1 LVTAPEGSYT
11 FTVDNADG
19 CTSSASSAITVNAQ
33 PTTPSAPSAGS
44 VTQPTC
50 SVATGS
56 FQINSYDAA
65 RTYIFTPS
73 TGVSISGSGLV
84 TAPEGSYTFT
94 VDNADGCTSSASSA
108 ITVNAQPQPAT
119 TINGVAIPD
128 EAYLWNGNTDNLW
141 TEASN
146 WYRRTGSGYAV
157 ASEVPT
163 TTRVVYIFP
172 TGDDACIAGNVPRV
186 NADPV
191 SANNVYIASGGAL
204 EFQNSSSLDVYGDFT
219 NFGSLV
225 NDNSTNALSGTR
237 SVRFRGAADQNVNSG
252 GRGNTIG
259 DRKHFANIEINK
271 TGGNVILVDNDVEYS
286 GTLTFTAGNL
296 NLNGSKLVM
305 SPTASIAGET
315 NARRI
320 FGTTGTVETT
330 RTFGSALANQ
340 TFGGIGITVT
350 TALAPGATTIKRGH
364 TQQTGLG
371 NESIYR
377 YFDIQ
382 PTTNTGLNA
391 TLSMD
396 YFDNEVPV
404 THIEE
409 NLKFYR
415 STDAGLSW
423 LRQNES
429 SVNTGSNYMEMT
441 AIDAFS
447 RWTISDEI
455 NQPLPVEFL
464 GMDIAC
470 QRDNEVI
477 INWSTAS
484 EVNTNYFALERSR
497 DGFEWEVVGEEPAA
511 GNSSTQTNY
520 SFTDESAGPNFEG
533 YFRLRQVDI
542 DGKFELFAPL
552 FILCNN
558 DKTGRV
564 EIYPNPSDGKVQ
576 VFIYAEQGMEGP
588 AALEL
593 KDAIGKLVHRQ
604 DFTIQPGAAA
614 YPINFSDKQ
623 SGMYY
628 LNITFAN
635 SQQLGAKLMK
645 N

>member
-1 LVTAPEGSYT
+1 ME
-11 FTVDNADG
+11 FNNI
-19 CTSSASSAITVNAQ
+19 TSI
-33 PTTPSAPSAGS
+33 
-44 VTQPTC
+44 
-50 SVATGS
+50 
-56 FQINSYDAA
+56 
-65 RTYIFTPS
+65 
-73 TGVSISGSGLV
+73 
-84 TAPEGSYTFT
+84 
-94 VDNADGCTSSASSA
+94 
-108 ITVNAQPQPAT
+108 
-119 TINGVAIPD
+119 
-128 EAYLWNGNTDNLW
+128 
-141 TEASN
+141 
-146 WYRRTGSGYAV
+146 
-157 ASEVPT
+157 
-163 TTRVVYIFP
+163 
-172 TGDDACIAGNVPRV
+172 
-186 NADPV
+186 
-191 SANNVYIASGGAL
+191 
-204 EFQNSSSLDVYGDFT
+204 DVYGNFT
-219 NFGSLV
+219 NLGSLV
-225 NDNSTNALSGTR
+225 NNASTDRISNNRIIRFSGASDQYLNTGGTNNSVDPNR
-237 SVRFRGAADQNVNSG
+237 KRFRSIQINKSG
-252 GRGNTIG
+252 GDLIL
-259 DRKHFANIEINK
+259 IN
-271 TGGNVILVDNDVEYS
+271 NDLSYS
-286 GTLTFTAGNL
+286 GSINFVSGNI
-296 NLNGSKLVM
+296 NLNGRKIIMENNATIVN
-305 SPTASIAGET
+305 ET
-315 NARRI
+315 NDRRI
-320 FGTTGTVETT
+320 YGTSGTVETT
-330 RTFGSALANQ
+330 RTFADALADQ

-350 TALAPGATTIKRGH
+350 TAVAPGATTIKRGH

-371 NESIYR
+371 NQSIYR

-391 TLSMD
+391 TLRMD
-396 YFDNEVPV
+396 YFDNEVSV

-423 LRQNES
+423 LRQSES

-552 FILCNN
+552 FIICNN
-558 DKTGRV
+558 DKIGRV

-588 AALEL
+588 AVLEL